1 MAEKRKAKG
10 VSILGIMNILLTILG
25 MLGLILLGLL
35 ALLLFILLL
44 VLFMP
49 FSYRLRVKYTAK
61 QFEAEGEISFLF
73 KFLRAKFTYGEELAY
88 QVKAAF
94 FSIFS
99 SEKNGEKNG
108 GEIEA
113 DAEIKQSSKGSS
125 EAIVKVDEKTKNKAE
140 AETAKETEN
149 EKNMKISS
157 TKVEKKEE
165 KVQPKSEEEINE
177 EKQTDKRRAEKNN
190 KNKKEKEKKKKLNI
204 ISKIKRVKD
213 RFVTRWTAFKK
224 TFSSLNNKKEAV
236 LKFINAE
243 GTKAGV
249 LYLLTQCKILLKM
262 VLPKKMKGWL
272 RFGTGDVYT
281 EGQYLSYLC
290 FLYPLYAG
298 KFEILPEW
306 EEEVIEADIS
316 FSGRII
322 MFVGLL
328 IALRLL
334 FSRKVKSL
342 RNNFNRCKKSFAK
355 G

>member
-99 SEKNGEKNG
+99 SEKNG

-113 DAEIKQSSKGSS
+113 DEEIKQSSKGSS
-125 EAIVKVDEKTKNKAE
+125 EAIVKVDEKTKNKTE

-157 TKVEKKEE
+157 TKVEKEEE
-165 KVQPKSEEEINE
+165 KVQIGYEEEIKE
-177 EKQTDKRRAEKNN
+177 EEQTDKRRAGKNN
-190 KNKKEKEKKKKLNI
+190 KNKKEKAKKKKLNI
-204 ISKIKRVKD
+204 ISTIKKVKD

-224 TFSSLNNKKEAV
+224 TFNSLNNKKEAV

-243 GTKAGV
+243 GTKTGV

-272 RFGTGDVYT
+272 RCGTGDVYT

-342 RNNFNRCKKSFAK
+342 RNNFNRCKKSFAN

>member
-1 MAEKRKAKG
+1 M
-10 VSILGIMNILLTILG
+10 TI
-25 MLGLILLGLL
+25 
-35 ALLLFILLL
+35 
-44 VLFMP
+44 
-49 FSYRLRVKYTAK
+49 
-61 QFEAEGEISFLF
+61 
-73 KFLRAKFTYGEELAY
+73 
-88 QVKAAF
+88 
-94 FSIFS
+94 
-99 SEKNGEKNG
+99 
-108 GEIEA
+108 
-113 DAEIKQSSKGSS
+113 
-125 EAIVKVDEKTKNKAE
+125 
-140 AETAKETEN
+140 
-149 EKNMKISS
+149 
-157 TKVEKKEE
+157 
-165 KVQPKSEEEINE
+165 
-177 EKQTDKRRAEKNN
+177 
-190 KNKKEKEKKKKLNI
+190 
-204 ISKIKRVKD
+204 
-213 RFVTRWTAFKK
+213 WTAFKK
-224 TFSSLNNKKEAV
+224 TFNSLNNKKEAV

>member
-1 MAEKRKAKG
+1 
-10 VSILGIMNILLTILG
+10 
-25 MLGLILLGLL
+25 
-35 ALLLFILLL
+35 
-44 VLFMP
+44 
-49 FSYRLRVKYTAK
+49 
-61 QFEAEGEISFLF
+61 
-73 KFLRAKFTYGEELAY
+73 
-88 QVKAAF
+88 
-94 FSIFS
+94 
-99 SEKNGEKNG
+99 
-108 GEIEA
+108 
-113 DAEIKQSSKGSS
+113 
-125 EAIVKVDEKTKNKAE
+125 
-140 AETAKETEN
+140 
-149 EKNMKISS
+149 MKISS

-177 EKQTDKRRAEKNN
+177 EEQTDKRRAEKNN

>member
-99 SEKNGEKNG
+99 SEKNG

-113 DAEIKQSSKGSS
+113 DEEIKQSSKGSS
-125 EAIVKVDEKTKNKAE
+125 EAIVKVDEKTKNKTE

-157 TKVEKKEE
+157 TKVEKEEE
-165 KVQPKSEEEINE
+165 KVQIESEEEIKE
-177 EKQTDKRRAEKNN
+177 EEQTDKRRAGKNN
-190 KNKKEKEKKKKLNI
+190 KNKKEKAKKKKLNI
-204 ISKIKRVKD
+204 ISTIKKVKD
-213 RFVTRWTAFKK
+213 RFVTIWTAFKK
-224 TFSSLNNKKEAV
+224 TFNSLNNKKEAV

>member
-99 SEKNGEKNG
+99 SEKNG

-113 DAEIKQSSKGSS
+113 DEEIKQSSKGSS
-125 EAIVKVDEKTKNKAE
+125 EAIVEVDEKTKNKTE

-157 TKVEKKEE
+157 TKVEKEEE
-165 KVQPKSEEEINE
+165 KVQIESEEEIKE
-177 EKQTDKRRAEKNN
+177 EEQTDKRRAGKNN
-190 KNKKEKEKKKKLNI
+190 KNKKEKAKKKKLNI

-249 LYLLTQCKILLKM
+249 LYLLTQCKILIKM

>member
-99 SEKNGEKNG
+99 SEKND

-113 DAEIKQSSKGSS
+113 DEEIKQSSKDSY
-125 EAIVKVDEKTKNKAE
+125 ETMIKADEKTKNKTEAE

-204 ISKIKRVKD
+204 ISTIKKVKD

-224 TFSSLNNKKEAV
+224 TFNSLNNKKEAV

-243 GTKAGV
+243 GTKTGV

>member
-99 SEKNGEKNG
+99 SEKNG

-113 DAEIKQSSKGSS
+113 DEEIKQSSKGSS
-125 EAIVKVDEKTKNKAE
+125 EAIVKVDEKTKNKTEAE

-177 EKQTDKRRAEKNN
+177 EEQTDKRRAEKNN

>member
-99 SEKNGEKNG
+99 SEKNG

-113 DAEIKQSSKGSS
+113 DAEIKQSSKSSS
-125 EAIVKVDEKTKNKAE
+125 EAIVKVDEKIKNKTE

-177 EKQTDKRRAEKNN
+177 EEQTDKRGAEKNN

>member
-99 SEKNGEKNG
+99 SEKNG

-113 DAEIKQSSKGSS
+113 DEEIKQSSKGSS
-125 EAIVKVDEKTKNKAE
+125 EAIVKVDEKTKNKTE

-157 TKVEKKEE
+157 TKVEKEEE
-165 KVQPKSEEEINE
+165 KVQIGSEEEIKE
-177 EKQTDKRRAEKNN
+177 EEQTDKRRAGKNN
-190 KNKKEKEKKKKLNI
+190 KNKKEKAKKKKLNI
-204 ISKIKRVKD
+204 ISTIKKVKD

-224 TFSSLNNKKEAV
+224 TFNSLNNKKEAV

>member
-88 QVKAAF
+88 QVKAVF

-99 SEKNGEKNG
+99 SEKNG

-113 DAEIKQSSKGSS
+113 DAEIKQSSKDSY
-125 EAIVKVDEKTKNKAE
+125 ETMIKADEKTKNKIE
-140 AETAKETEN
+140 AENAKETEN

-157 TKVEKKEE
+157 TKVEKEEE
-165 KVQPKSEEEINE
+165 KVQIGYEEEIKE
-177 EKQTDKRRAEKNN
+177 EEQTDKRRAGKNN
-190 KNKKEKEKKKKLNI
+190 KNKKEKAKKKKLNI

-224 TFSSLNNKKEAV
+224 TFNSLNNKKEAV